1 MSQRLILSSHVLSNF
16 IHPDFFFY
24 FFILMTF
31 NNINISMT
39 PKCVALTLTLLS
51 SSKLIHQTVAW
62 YLHLAVWQASKQN
75 SSFFSLQILFLSTS
89 PAAQGCPRPTVMLD
103 SYLWACTCVEF
114 SPLDTL
120 HSDFVYLLF
129 SFNSDEN
136 RSLFCLC
143 YYLQGQEW
151 DLI

>member
-1 MSQRLILSSHVLSNF
+1 MYCS
-16 IHPDFFFY
+16 
-24 FFILMTF
+24 
-31 NNINISMT
+31 NINLALKFQIHT
-39 PKCVALTLTLLS
+39 PNCWLVSPLGSVTG
-51 SSKLIHQTVAW
+51 
-62 YLHLAVWQASKQN
+62 SKQN

-89 PAAQGCPRPTVMLD
+89 PAAQGCPKPTVMLD
-103 SYLWACTCVEF
+103 SYLWACVCVEF

-120 HSDFVYLLF
+120 HSDFAYLLF